1 MKKRNTDK
9 GSRVRANSQSAFA
22 SHQFLACSALS
33 ALSELPDDK
42 FSNVIMDCA
51 VLRSM
56 WFPEL
61 RDNNEEET
69 GQIGGMAPPSNE
81 EKAEAGRPK
90 SLFCILLFLTCTAT
104 SKNAVFNFCFSGAL
118 APLEI

>member
-1 MKKRNTDK
+1 MTKCNADIT
-9 GSRVRANSQSAFA
+9 SVPCVVLF
-22 SHQFLACSALS
+22 FECSTPH
-33 ALSELPDDK
+33 SELPDDK

-69 GQIGGMAPPSNE
+69 GQIGGTAPPSNE
-81 EKAEAGRPK
+81 EKAEAGRPTVPV
-90 SLFCILLFLTCTAT
+90 LYT
-104 SKNAVFNFCFSGAL
+104 SVFYMHCHL
-118 APLEI
+118 QKR